1 MILIHHSAPQGSP
14 EWLAARRGLITGS
27 KARDARE
34 RVGTLDDRQAEYVRR
49 VLAGEERRAAAAA
62 AGYKLPPT
70 AAAVAAALR
79 GEPTEKPSAAAMA
92 YAMDLARERCGGLL
106 MPIYQTPEMRLGTE
120 QEPAAREAYEIETGN
135 LVTQCGLITDADMRY
150 GVSPDGLV
158 GDDGLIEIK
167 TMCSSATLFK
177 AVVTADNSEYI
188 DQIEMELWL
197 TGRRWCDLVLW
208 APDLPRQL
216 WTRRIWRDEAR
227 IAELAADL
235 TSFAALV
242 DDLAQRLAT
251 SLNGS

>member
-1 MILIHHSAPQGSP
+1 VILIHHSAPQGSP

-27 KARDARE
+27 RARDARE
-34 RVGTLDDRQAEYVRR
+34 RKRDGSLS
-49 VLAGEERRAAAAA
+49 
-62 AGYKLPPT
+62 
-70 AAAVAAALR
+70 AAAL
-79 GEPTEKPSAAAMA
+79 G
-92 YAMDLARERCGGLL
+92 YAQDLARERCGGLL
-106 MPIYQTPEMRLGTE
+106 MPVFQTAHMRLGSE

-158 GDDGLIEIK
+158 GEDGMIEIK

-177 AVVTADNSEYI
+177 AVVAADHSEYI

-216 WTRRIWRDEAR
+216 WIRRIWRDEVR
-227 IAELAADL
+227 IAALASDL

-251 SLNGS
+251 SLGRDWPEEKT